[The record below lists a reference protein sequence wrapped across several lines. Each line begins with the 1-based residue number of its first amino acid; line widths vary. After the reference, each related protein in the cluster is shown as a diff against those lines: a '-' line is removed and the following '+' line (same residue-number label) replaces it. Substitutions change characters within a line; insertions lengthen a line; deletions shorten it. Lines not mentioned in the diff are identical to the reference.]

1 MDCTNHLNPQPLVCC
16 KYRRLAVRHLS
27 TFACRNPNRAIR
39 CRGWCNSRTP
49 LGSPTI
55 PPYWRSLLWAAYACI
70 SSVYSMPLQHR
81 LERGSR
87 EGSARRD
94 TMHHSA
100 VLRPPRYVAVAMA
113 QDRRLQIGIYVQ
125 ACKLV
130 NVSYLSP
137 TTGHSVR
144 CLPSSLISG
153 GPCHRQPS

>member
-1 MDCTNHLNPQPLVCC
+1 MCYANHLIAHPLVCC
-16 KYRRLAVRHLS
+16 KYRRLTRRHLG
-27 TFACRNPNRAIR
+27 TFACRIHDRAIR

-55 PPYWRSLLWAAYACI
+55 PPYWRSLPWAAYACI

-94 TMHHSA
+94 IMHHSA

-137 TTGHSVR
+137 TTGHPAR
-144 CLPSSLISG
+144 CLTSSLISG
-153 GPCHRQPS
+153 GPCRRRHS